1 MSELFDS
8 LKLRDIS
15 IRNRLGV
22 SPMCMYSSEV
32 GRATDWHI
40 VHLGARAVGGW
51 GLIVAEATA
60 VTAEGRISPHDAGLW
75 NDNQIEPLA
84 RITRFIKTYGGT
96 PGIQLAHAGRK
107 ASTARLF
114 SVPQPGKALSPAEG
128 GWTVVA
134 PSPIAFDPQS
144 PVPHEL
150 SVAEIKTIQAAFAAA
165 AMRTLH
171 AGYELL
177 EIHAAHGY
185 LINEFLSPL
194 TNRRA
199 DGYGGSFDNRIRM
212 LMETIAAVREV
223 WPQRLPLAVRLSC
236 VDWVEGGWTLEDSIA
251 LARKLKGAEV
261 DLVDCSSGAVVPKAA
276 IPVGPGFQVP
286 FAQAIRRDAGIATAA
301 VGMITDASQAAEI
314 ISTEKADLVMMARQ
328 ALREPYFPIHAA
340 AALGK
345 KNAVALPG
353 QYGRA

>member
-1 MSELFDS
+1 MPELFDS
-8 LKLRDIS
+8 LKLRDIT

-22 SPMCMYSSEV
+22 SPMCMYSSQA
-32 GRATDWHI
+32 GRATDWHL

-60 VTAEGRISPHDAGLW
+60 VTPEGRISPDDAGLW
-75 NDNQIEPLA
+75 NDGQIEPLA
-84 RITRFIKTYGGT
+84 HVTYFIKSYGGT

-114 SVPQPGKALSPAEG
+114 SVPQPGKALAPTEG
-128 GWTVVA
+128 GWMVVA
-134 PSPIAFDPQS
+134 PSPIPFDPQS

-150 SVAEIKTIQAAFAAA
+150 SIAEIKAIQSSFAAA
-165 AMRTLH
+165 ATRALN

-194 TNRRA
+194 TNRRT
-199 DGYGGSFDNRIRM
+199 DDYGGSFNHRIRM
-212 LMETIAAVREV
+212 LMETIEAVHRV

-236 VDWVEGGWTLEDSIA
+236 VDWVEGGWTLEDSVA
-251 LARKLKGAEV
+251 LARQLKAADV
-261 DLVDCSSGAVVPKAA
+261 DLVDCSSGAVVPQAH

-286 FAQAIRRDAGIATAA
+286 FAQRIRREVGIPTAA
-301 VGMITDASQAAEI
+301 VGMISEANQAAEI
-314 ISTEKADLVMMARQ
+314 IAAGKADLVLMGRQ
-328 ALREPYFPIHAA
+328 ALRDPYFPIHAA
-340 AALGK
+340 AALNRK
-345 KNAVALPG
+345 KAIALPP

>member
-1 MSELFDS
+1 MPELFDS

-60 VTAEGRISPHDAGLW
+60 VTPEGRISPHDAGLW
-75 NDNQIEPLA
+75 NDDQIEPLA
-84 RITRFIKTYGGT
+84 RITQFITTYGGT

-114 SVPQPGKALSPAEG
+114 SVPQPGKALSPAED

-150 SVAEIKTIQAAFAAA
+150 SIAEIKAIQAAFAAA
-165 AMRTLH
+165 ATRTLH

-194 TNRRA
+194 TNRRT

-212 LMETIAAVREV
+212 LMETLAAVRAV

-261 DLVDCSSGAVVPKAA
+261 DLVDCSSGAVVPKAS

-301 VGMITDASQAAEI
+301 VGMITDAHQAAEI
-314 ISTEKADLVMMARQ
+314 ISTEKADLVLMARQ

-345 KNAVALPG
+345 KNAVAFPG

>member
-1 MSELFDS
+1 MPELFDS

-22 SPMCMYSSEV
+22 SPMCMYSSEA

-75 NDNQIEPLA
+75 NDDQIEPLA

-194 TNRRA
+194 TNRRT

-212 LMETIAAVREV
+212 LMETIAAIREV

-236 VDWVEGGWTLEDSIA
+236 VDWVEEGWTLEDSVA
-251 LARKLKGAEV
+251 LAKKLKTAEV

-314 ISTEKADLVMMARQ
+314 ISTEKADLVLMARQ

-340 AALGK
+340 AVLGK

-353 QYGRA
+353 QYGRV

>member
-1 MSELFDS
+1 MPELFDS

-22 SPMCMYSSEV
+22 SPMCMYSSEI

-75 NDNQIEPLA
+75 NDDQIEPLA

-194 TNRRA
+194 TNKRT

-212 LMETIAAVREV
+212 LMETIAAIREV

-236 VDWVEGGWTLEDSIA
+236 VDWVEEGWTLEDSVA
-251 LARKLKGAEV
+251 LAKKLKTAEV

-314 ISTEKADLVMMARQ
+314 ISTEKADLVLMARQ

-353 QYGRA
+353 QYGRV

>member
-1 MSELFDS
+1 MPELFDS

-22 SPMCMYSSEV
+22 SPMCMYSSEI

-75 NDNQIEPLA
+75 NDDQIEPLA

-114 SVPQPGKALSPAEG
+114 SVPQPGKSLSPAEG

-150 SVAEIKTIQAAFAAA
+150 SIAEIKTIQAAFAAA
-165 AMRTLH
+165 ATRALH

-194 TNRRA
+194 SNRRT

-212 LMETIAAVREV
+212 LMETIKAVREV

-251 LARKLKGAEV
+251 LAQKLKGTDV
-261 DLVDCSSGAVVPKAA
+261 DMVDCSSGAVVPKAA

-301 VGMITDASQAAEI
+301 VGMITDAHQAAEI
-314 ISTEKADLVMMARQ
+314 ISTEKADLVLMARQ

-340 AALGK
+340 VALGK
-345 KNAVALPG
+345 KNAVAFPG
-353 QYGRA
+353 QYGRV

>member
-1 MSELFDS
+1 MPELFDS

-22 SPMCMYSSEV
+22 SPMCMYSSEI

-75 NDNQIEPLA
+75 NDDQIEPLA

-165 AMRTLH
+165 ATRTLH

-194 TNRRA
+194 TNKRT

-212 LMETIAAVREV
+212 LMETIAAIREV

-236 VDWVEGGWTLEDSIA
+236 VDWVEEGWTLEDSVA
-251 LARKLKGAEV
+251 LAKKLKTAEV

-340 AALGK
+340 VALGK
-345 KNAVALPG
+345 KNAVAFPG
-353 QYGRA
+353 QYGRV

>member
-1 MSELFDS
+1 MPELFDS
-8 LKLRDIS
+8 LKLRDIT

-22 SPMCMYSSEV
+22 SPMCMYSSDN

-40 VHLGARAVGGW
+40 VHLGTRAVGGW

-60 VTAEGRISPHDAGLW
+60 VTPEGRISPHDAGLW
-75 NDNQIEPLA
+75 NDEHIEPLA
-84 RITRFIKTYGGT
+84 RITHFIKTYGGT
-96 PGIQLAHAGRK
+96 PAIQLAHAGRK

-114 SVPQPGKALSPAEG
+114 AVPQPGKPLSPAEG

-134 PSPIAFDPQS
+134 PSPLAFDAQS

-150 SVAEIKTIQAAFAAA
+150 TVAEIKAIQGAFAASA
-165 AMRTLH
+165 TRALH

-194 TNRRA
+194 TNRRS

-212 LMETIAAVREV
+212 LMETLAAVRQV
-223 WPQRLPLAVRLSC
+223 WPSRLPLAVRLSC
-236 VDWVEGGWTLEDSIA
+236 VDWVDGGWTLEDSVA
-251 LARKLKGAEV
+251 LAKLLKAAEV
-261 DLVDCSSGAVVPKAA
+261 DLVDCSSGAVVPHAT

-301 VGMITDASQAAEI
+301 VGFITQTNQAADI
-314 ISTEKADLVMMARQ
+314 IATGKADLVLMARQ
-328 ALREPYFPIHAA
+328 ALRDPYFPIRAA
-340 AALGK
+340 AESGHKGAI
-345 KNAVALPG
+345 ALPG
-353 QYGRA
+353 QYGRV

>member
-1 MSELFDS
+1 MPELFDS

-22 SPMCMYSSEV
+22 SPMCMYSSET

-75 NDNQIEPLA
+75 NDDQIEPLA
-84 RITRFIKTYGGT
+84 RITQFIKTYGGT

-150 SVAEIKTIQAAFAAA
+150 SVAEIQTIQAAFAAA
-165 AMRTLH
+165 ATRTLH

-194 TNRRA
+194 TNKRT

-236 VDWVEGGWTLEDSIA
+236 VDWVEGGWTLEDSVA

-261 DLVDCSSGAVVPKAA
+261 DLVDCSSGAVVPKAT

-301 VGMITDASQAAEI
+301 VGMITDAGQAAEI

-353 QYGRA
+353 QYGRV

>member
-1 MSELFDS
+1 MPELFDS

-22 SPMCMYSSEV
+22 SPMCMYSSEA

-75 NDNQIEPLA
+75 NDDQIEPLA

-165 AMRTLH
+165 ATRTLH

-194 TNRRA
+194 TNKRT

-212 LMETIAAVREV
+212 LMETIAAIREV

-236 VDWVEGGWTLEDSIA
+236 VDWVEEGWTLEDSVA
-251 LARKLKGAEV
+251 LAKKLKTAEV

-314 ISTEKADLVMMARQ
+314 ISTEKADLVLMARQ